1 MNKQFYKDSLKMLF
15 PIILQ
20 NIFAA
25 MMGSVDVIML
35 NSVGQDAIAAG
46 SLATQYSGLVF
57 MFYSGISSGSILL
70 AAQYFGKKDFKALEA
85 IEGIAL
91 KCSLAVAVAFSVGA
105 SLFPEK
111 LMRVYTADPVLISE
125 GAEYL
130 RIIWVFYILWAVSNT
145 YFSMLRSANHVSV
158 ATFFNGVGFFLN
170 IILNAVFIF
179 GFFGIEKM
187 GIRGVALAT
196 CISQA
201 VCVAGCFIV
210 SARSKDIKLKFSYMF
225 IKSSSLAKDFFKM
238 SLPAL
243 LNDVSWGAAFSA
255 YVAIMGRLGSD
266 VVAANSIVCVV
277 RNFATVFCYAVAAV
291 GGIIVGNLI
300 GADKIDEAEKGA
312 KEFLK
317 VTVITGAFGGLLIF
331 ISIPFVLKY
340 ASLSTL
346 AMHYLKQMLFIN
358 VYYVMGTAVN
368 TTLIAG
374 IFRAGGCTKF
384 GLICDTIDMW
394 GYGITAGILTAF
406 VFKLP
411 VVWVYFFMCLDEF
424 VKWPWVFSFYK
435 SKKWLRNITR
445 TEY

>member
-1 MNKQFYKDSLKMLF
+1 
-15 PIILQ
+15 
-20 NIFAA
+20 
-25 MMGSVDVIML
+25 
-35 NSVGQDAIAAG
+35 
-46 SLATQYSGLVF
+46 
-57 MFYSGISSGSILL
+57 
-70 AAQYFGKKDFKALEA
+70 
-85 IEGIAL
+85 
-91 KCSLAVAVAFSVGA
+91 
-105 SLFPEK
+105 
-111 LMRVYTADPVLISE
+111 
-125 GAEYL
+125 
-130 RIIWVFYILWAVSNT
+130 
-145 YFSMLRSANHVSV
+145 
-158 ATFFNGVGFFLN
+158 
-170 IILNAVFIF
+170 
-179 GFFGIEKM
+179 
-187 GIRGVALAT
+187 
-196 CISQA
+196 
-201 VCVAGCFIV
+201 
-210 SARSKDIKLKFSYMF
+210 
-225 IKSSSLAKDFFKM
+225 M

-424 VKWPWVFSFYK
+424 VKCPWVFSFYK